1 MATGKCPSC
10 QTPVSDTATTCPHCG
25 YRDDKSGTSIISSP
39 RTPAHPAWHTTA
51 VPSDPDRRL
60 IDILTSTSRI
70 QLAEELLQ
78 AAPAFAEA
86 VRSLLPE
93 TVKIAHIPDE
103 MQHLINNGQLAFRF
117 DKNGEMLAQLTKGDG
132 LVSNNLR
139 LRNLT
144 LTPEFGLSIV
154 NLQMQLTMMQVVSEL
169 HDVKQGIDE
178 LRAGLH
184 DDRLATVD
192 SAKQQFSQAMSI
204 SGARLREMK
213 FLDVLQRTTDAKCQL
228 MRTFERDYAEF
239 EKQRS
244 QSPLARM
251 MDQNASK
258 KGDTNSIEML
268 KSLAA
273 IVEASRI
280 ETISY
285 TLLKEREA
293 ARVSI
298 QQLSEFAATNNL
310 HDRNTLL
317 RINSF
322 AQTSQETWISSFL
335 DALTYMKSL
344 ETTSRTYRPALE
356 ASIKNMED
364 HD

>member
-213 FLDVLQRTTDAKCQL
+213 FLDVLERTTDAKCQL
-228 MRTFERDYAEF
+228 MRTFERDYAEL

-280 ETISY
+280 GDH
-285 TLLKEREA
+285 LLHPPEGKRSGTGQHSAAERICRDEQPS
-293 ARVSI
+293 RPKHSSPHQLIRPNQSRDMDQFFPRRPDLYEVPRDHKPDLPPSTRSI
-298 QQLSEFAATNNL
+298 
-310 HDRNTLL
+310 D
-317 RINSF
+317 
-322 AQTSQETWISSFL
+322 QEYGRL
-335 DALTYMKSL
+335 
-344 ETTSRTYRPALE
+344 
-356 ASIKNMED
+356 
-364 HD
+364 

>member
-1 MATGKCPSC
+1 
-10 QTPVSDTATTCPHCG
+10 
-25 YRDDKSGTSIISSP
+25 
-39 RTPAHPAWHTTA
+39 
-51 VPSDPDRRL
+51 
-60 IDILTSTSRI
+60 
-70 QLAEELLQ
+70 
-78 AAPAFAEA
+78 
-86 VRSLLPE
+86 
-93 TVKIAHIPDE
+93 

-213 FLDVLQRTTDAKCQL
+213 FLDVLERTTDAKCQL
-228 MRTFERDYAEF
+228 MRTFERDYAEL

-364 HD
+364 YD